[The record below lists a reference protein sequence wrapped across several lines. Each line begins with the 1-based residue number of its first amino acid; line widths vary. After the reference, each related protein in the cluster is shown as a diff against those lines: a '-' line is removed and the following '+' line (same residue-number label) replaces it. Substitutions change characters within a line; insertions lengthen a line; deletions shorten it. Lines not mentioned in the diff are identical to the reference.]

1 MILLGT
7 VIFHFYM
14 ICCICMIKILGMHC
28 FFVDVTA
35 VMSLLVFLVFTRF
48 FFHVQYL
55 LVFFAV
61 SSVNVFPVILLL
73 STYAGACS

>member
-1 MILLGT
+1 
-7 VIFHFYM
+7 
-14 ICCICMIKILGMHC
+14 MIKILGMHC
-28 FFVDVTA
+28 FFVDATA
-35 VMSLLVFLVFTRF
+35 VMSLLVVLVFTRF